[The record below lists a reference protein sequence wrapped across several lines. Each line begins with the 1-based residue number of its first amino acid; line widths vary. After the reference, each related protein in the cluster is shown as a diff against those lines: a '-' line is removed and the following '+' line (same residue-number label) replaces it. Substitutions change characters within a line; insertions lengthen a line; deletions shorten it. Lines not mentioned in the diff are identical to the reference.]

1 MESYIVDL
9 EAVEIPQ
16 RDDLVNKLV
25 GLVSWNMKFLNIN
38 RIAR

>member
-16 RDDLVNKLV
+16 RDDLVNKPA

-38 RIAR
+38 QIAR